1 MQVSEKTVEI
11 SQLQTAEKI
20 VDTRETQMIQGILT
34 GAMKPDDDP
43 DARIKFLAEEELCRV
58 GDPVFDTNGNLVAN
72 ELRRRDCV
80 MGEMRKN
87 KPPFRVALNRAAS
100 DEIARHCKHCTEREV
115 TKLHESG
122 TALAEGMRV
131 PVSKME
137 ELIAAHCQASLKT
150 VKNPNRR
157 PYPAYPSSKSWCE
170 ACGKTGSGKK
180 FHHNVMSGVD
190 FAAQHCSS
198 QGTQQPHNKNEDVK
212 RQREKEEERKGE
224 KGREENGRKSEAK
237 GVRKEDEEG
246 DSKVVKDA
254 TGWTVVTRNKR
265 QRKMV
270 QIFVKVDEAKVTPMD
285 VSLTD
290 GKIEDVIR
298 QVQKGEDVYV
308 TMQGKVLRRNEK
320 LKSCGVTDGC
330 TIQVTSRMRG
340 GGKHQDKKS
349 KAEKQAASAKTPEQ
363 KVTDGK
369 EGDRGPATQECDLD
383 AAIRMIEENEDSRK
397 MTESMSEGSDEDME
411 RTLQNCRTAGYE
423 VLGWS
428 QEQVEMMERGLRWAV
443 EARRKGRQ
451 QQEEEPRR
459 RGEQG
464 HHLGQEQSKQGKH
477 MRCGD
482 EEQFEEAEVRT
493 GRGSA
498 GLVRGRD
505 ERCRADETNRKGKG
519 KGNGGK
525 GEHEGKGGGFGH
537 KGKHPETR
545 EREEER
551 VRMAPNMGAGGSHPQ
566 ATSDPGKEEK
576 EKKETRVLSWADC
589 NDEEAKENE
598 EEVEEEKKMGQR
610 EMTDE
615 RPPGLEEEVENE
627 LKTQQEEKPSQVE
640 SEHEAQEEERR
651 RAEKSARGARGAEK
665 SAGGAR
671 RAEESAGGARGTE
684 ESAGC
689 ARGKEGSGGARKTGE
704 RGQGSGARER
714 SECSRGARKR
724 SEGSR
729 GARRAC
735 QEGKGSGGANG
746 ARERS

>member
-1 MQVSEKTVEI
+1 MVAERWSAAPESLSDENEDVEEMKSVAPDAIDAAGDVAGYVDGWTGNETRIGAEDVEARPGDEDASKAEQLVEVLKTVLQDRVQQRTVEQIVDAPVLQAVEELAEVSKVFSQDRIQQRIVEQTIPAIPLAEKIVELPVIQTEENTQQGVNTLAQHVVDTIEVERPKIIDETVQKSTIQEKINQVTKHVEVPLVQFLDKVEEIPVVAQRQIPIVVQTIQKTTDIPQLQCIDEAIDDLFVQVPQVQVSEKTVEI

-58 GDPVFDTNGNLVAN
+58 GDPVFDANGNLVAD

-87 KPPFRVALNRAAS
+87 KPPFRVALNRTAS

-150 VKNPNRR
+150 VKNPDRR
-157 PYPAYPSSKSWCE
+157 PYPAYLSGKSWCE

-198 QGTQQPHNKNEDVK
+198 QGTQQPHNKKEDVK
-212 RQREKEEERKGE
+212 RQREREEERRGE
-224 KGREENGRKSEAK
+224 KGREENGRKSEEK

-270 QIFVKVDEAKVTPMD
+270 QIFVKVDEAKVAPMD

-340 GGKHQDKKS
+340 GGKHKDKKS

-443 EARRKGRQ
+443 EARRKGRR
-451 QQEEEPRR
+451 QQEEEQRR

-498 GLVRGRD
+498 GLVRGGR
-505 ERCRADETNRKGKG
+505 
-519 KGNGGK
+519 
-525 GEHEGKGGGFGH
+525 
-537 KGKHPETR
+537 
-545 EREEER
+545 
-551 VRMAPNMGAGGSHPQ
+551 
-566 ATSDPGKEEK
+566 
-576 EKKETRVLSWADC
+576 
-589 NDEEAKENE
+589 
-598 EEVEEEKKMGQR
+598 
-610 EMTDE
+610 
-615 RPPGLEEEVENE
+615 
-627 LKTQQEEKPSQVE
+627 
-640 SEHEAQEEERR
+640 
-651 RAEKSARGARGAEK
+651 
-665 SAGGAR
+665 
-671 RAEESAGGARGTE
+671 
-684 ESAGC
+684 
-689 ARGKEGSGGARKTGE
+689 
-704 RGQGSGARER
+704 
-714 SECSRGARKR
+714 
-724 SEGSR
+724 
-729 GARRAC
+729 
-735 QEGKGSGGANG
+735 
-746 ARERS
+746 